1 MTRNFL
7 AKASI
12 FSLLLLGQ
20 GALAMV
26 QSAVDKQDIMDRITN
41 LTLNPNGTLSDQQ
54 LVQDIANFSQGGV
67 NPTILNIYVTFS
79 VNPLKELIASR
90 EQQDQSLLTAWKQNT
105 QYLITAFLKKLVELK
120 EARETGQ
127 S

>member
-12 FSLLLLGQ
+12 CSLLLLGQ

-26 QSAVDKQDIMDRITN
+26 QSAVDKQDLMDRISN

-54 LVQDIANFSQGGV
+54 LVQDIANFSQGGI

-105 QYLITAFLKKLVELK
+105 QYLITVFLKKLVELK